1 MTTPSRLVMAL
12 AMHGLGA
19 HRQVWAQAM
28 RAEFAVAEADG
39 RPFRFA
45 FGCLIGAWRTLPQHG
60 EGRFALAGYG
70 LSLALLLPVAGVLT
84 MAALQG
90 LPFGEASGGIGA
102 LLSGSG
108 PYRSLLNP
116 GTLAAGP
123 ALTLALLLLALCHL
137 PVAWW
142 VVEHDW
148 PRVTAASC
156 FGAAAMTT
164 LAIATGCTTQ
174 HVDALLLPFALLM
187 IEVVAVSA
195 LAWSHTVRSGARAG

>member
-12 AMHGLGA
+12 AMHGMGT
-19 HRQVWAQAM
+19 HRGMWAQAM
-28 RAEFAVAEADG
+28 LAEFAVAEADG

-45 FGCLIGAWRTLPQHG
+45 FGCLIGAWRTLPQHD

-70 LSLALLLPVAGVLT
+70 LSLGLLLPVAGVLT
-84 MAALQG
+84 MAALLG
-90 LPFGEASGGIGA
+90 LPFSETGDGIGGF
-102 LLSGSG
+102 LSGSG

-148 PRVTAASC
+148 PRVTAALC
-156 FGAAAMTT
+156 FGASAMTT
-164 LAIATGCTTQ
+164 LGIATGCTTQ
-174 HVDALLLPFALLM
+174 HVGALLLPFTLLA
-187 IEVVAVSA
+187 IEFAAVSA
-195 LAWSHTVRSGARAG
+195 LAWSHTARSGSCDG